1 MNLEMDSEPAVSIG
15 SDGVLRLSAQG
26 HAQEPTVVFE
36 DPQLLILYK
45 PAGMLSQGDYSG
57 DEDLLTWGKRYI
69 KEAYQKPGNVFLG
82 LVHRLD
88 RPVEGIMVFART
100 SKAARRLNEQFR
112 GRMVQKRYHA
122 LVSGIPRPSEGVA
135 EDCLRR
141 DHRRTRVEPL
151 DSTHPKAQYA
161 KLRWRVRE
169 TYKKGA
175 LLDIQLE
182 TGRTHQIRVQLSTRG
197 WPIVGDR
204 KYGSRILPFG
214 PNLAL
219 QAAHLSV
226 THPTKGYSIEVSAS
240 VPEAWTDAGFRFFR

>member
-1 MNLEMDSEPAVSIG
+1 MDSEPVVPIG
-15 SDGVLRLSAQG
+15 SDGVLRLRAHGQTL
-26 HAQEPTVVFE
+26 EPTVVFE
-36 DPQLLILYK
+36 DSQLLILYK
-45 PAGMLSQGDYSG
+45 PAGMLSQGDYTG

-112 GRMVQKRYHA
+112 GRTVQKRYHA
-122 LVSGIPRPSEGVA
+122 LVSGVPHPAEGVA

-161 KLRWRVRE
+161 KLRWRVVE
-169 TYKKGA
+169 KYQKGA
-175 LLDIQLE
+175 LLDVQLE

-204 KYGSRILPFG
+204 KYGSRIMPFG

-219 QAAHLSV
+219 QASHLSV
-226 THPTKGYSIEVSAS
+226 SHPTKGYGIEVTAT
-240 VPEAWTDAGFRFFR
+240 VPEAWANAGLRFFR